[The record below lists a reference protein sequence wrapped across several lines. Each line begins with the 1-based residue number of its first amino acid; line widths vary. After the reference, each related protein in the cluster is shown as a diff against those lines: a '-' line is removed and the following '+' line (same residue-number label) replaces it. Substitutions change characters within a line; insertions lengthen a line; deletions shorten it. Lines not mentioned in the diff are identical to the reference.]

1 MKSSILKNTI
11 KSFFYILIASLSS
24 RAQDFPSPSELQ
36 KEESNNL
43 NKRIS
48 STLSRIK
55 RLISEAENDTSNTN
69 TKQIKA
75 KLHYDAGILH
85 YELNQY
91 RESINEFTNS
101 ITLKPIE
108 DVFFKRASSYFKL
121 NEFGYAI
128 IDSDSQL
135 EYFANTKDLNRDKVN
150 DLIFRCY
157 MLKGICYNKL
167 KNNNKAIE
175 EYSYFIDNYN
185 DNYNA
190 FKAYFF
196 RAGCYVEQ
204 NKIRD
209 AVYDFTSVIN
219 LSKDKD
225 ISTYKVALFSR
236 AFERVKLKDNF
247 GALNDLDKSILLD
260 STDIEPYVLRSE
272 IYLKMGNPNLA
283 LTNANQALNLN
294 KNHLNALITRGK
306 SKIALKDIKG
316 GCMDFSRA
324 GELGSDIAWDLIKNN
339 CQ

>member
-1 MKSSILKNTI
+1 MKSSIFNNTI

-24 RAQDFPSPSELQ
+24 RAQNFPGPLELK
-36 KEESNNL
+36 KEEANNL
-43 NKRIS
+43 NKRVI

-55 RLISEAENDTSNTN
+55 QLISEADDDTSNSN
-69 TKQIKA
+69 TKQIKS
-75 KLHYDAGILH
+75 KLHFDAGILH

-91 RESINEFTNS
+91 NESINEFTNS
-101 ITLKPIE
+101 ITLEPIE
-108 DVFFKRASSYFKL
+108 DVFYKRALSYFKL

-135 EYFANTKDLNRDKVN
+135 QYITNNKGFKEDKVN

-157 MLKGICYNKL
+157 MLKGICYNNL

-185 DNYNA
+185 NNYNTY
-190 FKAYFF
+190 KAYFF

-204 NKIRD
+204 NKIRE

-225 ISTYKVALFSR
+225 FSLYKAALFSR

-260 STDIEPYVLRSE
+260 STDVESYVLRSE

-294 KNHLNALITRGK
+294 KNHLNALIARGK
-306 SKIALKDIKG
+306 SKIALHDIKG
-316 GCMDFSRA
+316 GCIDFSRA
-324 GELGSDIAWDLIKNN
+324 GELGSDVAWDLIKNH